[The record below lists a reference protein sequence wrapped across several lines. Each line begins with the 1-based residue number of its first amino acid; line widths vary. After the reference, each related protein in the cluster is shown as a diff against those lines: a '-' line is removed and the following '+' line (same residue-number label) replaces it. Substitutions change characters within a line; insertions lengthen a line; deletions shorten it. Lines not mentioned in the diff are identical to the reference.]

1 MNNRDIGTTL
11 DEIADLL
18 EFQNANPFR
27 VRAYRNA
34 ARRVKDLSEPL
45 SAIAADPHRELTEIE
60 GIGKD
65 LAQKIAELL
74 STGEIEMLEQ
84 LRAEIPGG
92 VLAMVRIPGMGP
104 KKAALLRKELG
115 ISSLDE
121 LRAACE
127 TDRVQALKGFGKKTQ
142 EKILAGIDLAGRA
155 HERMYWAHADEIVEH
170 LLAHM
175 RQLKSIRQMEVA
187 GSYRRGRET
196 IGDIDLLIDA
206 DDVEA
211 V

>member
-45 SAIAADPHRELTEIE
+45 AAITADPNRELTEIE

-74 STGEIEMLEQ
+74 STGEIEMLTQ

-115 ISSLDE
+115 INSLDE
-121 LRAACE
+121 LRGLRNRSRSG
-127 TDRVQALKGFGKKTQ
+127 TKRLRQ
-142 EKILAGIDLAGRA
+142 ENARKNSGGYRSC
-155 HERMYWAHADEIVEH
+155 RSRPRTN
-170 LLAHM
+170 LL
-175 RQLKSIRQMEVA
+175 
-187 GSYRRGRET
+187 GSRR
-196 IGDIDLLIDA
+196 
-206 DDVEA
+206 
-211 V
+211 

>member
-1 MNNRDIGTTL
+1 MNNRDVATSF

-34 ARRVKDLSEPL
+34 ARRINDLSEPL
-45 SAIAADPHRELTEIE
+45 ANVAADPNRELTALE

-65 LAQKIAELL
+65 LAQKIGELL

-104 KKAALLRKELG
+104 KKAAMLRKELG
-115 ISSLDE
+115 
-121 LRAACE
+121 
-127 TDRVQALKGFGKKTQ
+127 
-142 EKILAGIDLAGRA
+142 
-155 HERMYWAHADEIVEH
+155 
-170 LLAHM
+170 
-175 RQLKSIRQMEVA
+175 
-187 GSYRRGRET
+187 
-196 IGDIDLLIDA
+196 
-206 DDVEA
+206 
-211 V
+211 